1 MALAGHTQV
10 RLDIP
15 MSVSYIIVLGQF
27 ALKAIRI
34 DPPRIETKR

>member
-15 MSVSYIIVLGQF
+15 MSLWIGVEVLLNF
-27 ALKAIRI
+27 SELVISKFL
-34 DPPRIETKR
+34 DE